1 MLHDLNLSIGEIDA
15 RLNRRYQRLVK
26 QHMTPAAPLASAV
39 KDLACAQK
47 TTFATTQAVWR
58 FLIMNVL
65 ASVSSM
71 NRLFRWLSGRL
82 HLARIHTLP
91 SFTTGLI
98 YSFVPTMGKK
108 NV

>member
-1 MLHDLNLSIGEIDA
+1 MLLHDLNLSISGIDA

-26 QHMTPAAPLASAV
+26 QHMTPAAPLASAL

-58 FLIMNVL
+58 FLIVNAL

-71 NRLFRWLSGRL
+71 SRLFRWLSGRL
-82 HLARIHTLP
+82 YLARIHTL
-91 SFTTGLI
+91 S
-98 YSFVPTMGKK
+98 S
-108 NV
+108 